1 MLPLSQ
7 REGGKAGEK
16 KGRQQDSACRGEGR
30 AGGGG
35 INGGS
40 EGEGG
45 RRAADTFITDL
56 IMTKEH
62 H

>member
-1 MLPLSQ
+1 MLALSQ
-7 REGGKAGEK
+7 REGGRQGKRETAGQCVH
-16 KGRQQDSACRGEGR
+16 GRGR

-40 EGEGG
+40 EGGGG

>member
-1 MLPLSQ
+1 MCTG
-7 REGGKAGEK
+7 EGGLAVGVLMGE
-16 KGRQQDSACRGEGR
+16 ARGG
-30 AGGGG
+30 
-35 INGGS
+35 
-40 EGEGG
+40 GG